1 MGRIQCQALMGT
13 NAWLPCV
20 FPIMWP
26 EASDS
31 RTPWRTAE
39 SPLTVGETGQASAG
53 MGLCTHMMRSLN
65 KSPSSDK
72 LIKSW
77 RLPMPRFLHL

>member
-20 FPIMWP
+20 FSIMWP
-26 EASDS
+26 EASGS

-39 SPLTVGETGQASAG
+39 SPLTVGETSQASAG
-53 MGLCTHMMRSLN
+53 TGLCTYTKLSLN

-77 RLPMPRFLHL
+77 RLPMPRFLRL